1 MPHNRRNQS
10 FKPASIEREF
20 GLQHRPFV
28 VQDHG
33 PHRRD
38 GVHRAHGLTAGHLP
52 NAREPGTHLFGP
64 EGGIRVEYDVLNG
77 VVIKQAENGVS
88 QFASELHFE
97 PLALLVLYDR

>member
-1 MPHNRRNQS
+1 
-10 FKPASIEREF
+10 
-20 GLQHRPFV
+20 
-28 VQDHG
+28 
-33 PHRRD
+33 
-38 GVHRAHGLTAGHLP
+38 
-52 NAREPGTHLFGP
+52 LFDP